1 MRRLLKGYDRHTQ
14 NYGLCLEMSRWKPD
28 PFTNH
33 RAKQKPIIFIFQL
46 KKEKR
51 ELNQDDNR

>member
-14 NYGLCLEMSRWKPD
+14 NYGLCLCRADGSLIPLL
-28 PFTNH
+28 TTA
-33 RAKQKPIIFIFQL
+33 AKQNPIIFIFQL

-51 ELNQDDNR
+51 ELNQGENR